1 MANHVWGWTL
11 RAALFGAGLAAMAGT
26 ASQAGTLSIG
36 HTTWVGYGPL
46 YLARD
51 LGYFKDG
58 GLTVELPTNEEAS
71 DSMAAEASGRMSGTA
86 NTVDEILQYRSKD
99 FCFKAVLALDES
111 HGGDGV
117 LTPADM
123 TSLEQVKGNK
133 VALNEGSVSQFWF
146 YYLLKKHG
154 MSPSDVTIANMSA
167 DDAAAAFIAK
177 RVPVAV
183 SWEPNLT
190 FARTHNIGKV
200 LIDSSSTP
208 GVIIDVVQLR
218 CDVIQNQPEDV
229 RTLVKG
235 YYKALDYIAKDPQK
249 SYEIMAK
256 GIGGYL
262 SKPADF
268 ADAMKSV
275 RFYTPA
281 MNADYFG
288 TAQKP
293 GQIGDTIQL
302 GVEIW
307 GGLGKVKMKS
317 DYADV
322 VDPQFVRQ

>member
-1 MANHVWGWTL
+1 MANNVWGRAM
-11 RAALFGAGLAAMAGT
+11 RAAVLGAGLACMAAAG
-26 ASQAGTLSIG
+26 SEAGTLSIG

-51 LGYFKDG
+51 LGYFKEN
-58 GLTVELPTNEEAS
+58 GLTVDLPTNEEAS
-71 DSMAAEASGRMSGTA
+71 NSMAAEASGRMSGTA

-117 LTPADM
+117 LAQSNM
-123 TSLEQVKGNK
+123 NSLEDVKGQQ

-146 YYLLKKHG
+146 YYLLKKHN

-208 GVIIDVVQLR
+208 GVIIDVVQLS
-218 CDVIQNQPEDV
+218 CDVIKNQADDV
-229 RTLVKG
+229 RALVKG
-235 YYKALDYIAKDPQK
+235 YYKALDYLVANPEK

-262 SKPADF
+262 AKPADF

-275 RFYTPA
+275 RFYTKD
-281 MNADYFG
+281 MNIDYFG
-288 TAQKP
+288 TAEKP
-293 GQIGDTIQL
+293 GQIADTIEI
-302 GVEIW
+302 GSEIW
-307 GGLGKVKMKS
+307 GGLGKVKEKS
-317 DYADV
+317 DYATV
-322 VDPQFVRQ
+322 VDPQFVKQ